1 MKLKITGCPLYKS
14 FIKDLL
20 ITQGPKQR
28 REDQGSPGEQP
39 QGRNK
44 QHPHPLPL
52 FYVGKADYFSDNT
65 PTDNEFSSRGNLQF
79 GVLEK
84 KNEKLFISK

>member
-1 MKLKITGCPLYKS
+1 MKLYRS

-28 REDQGSPGEQP
+28 EREDQGSPGEQP

-44 QHPHPLPL
+44 KTSSPSPTVLRWQGRL
-52 FYVGKADYFSDNT
+52 FF
-65 PTDNEFSSRGNLQF
+65 
-79 GVLEK
+79 
-84 KNEKLFISK
+84 

>member
-20 ITQGPKQR
+20 ITQGPQQME

-39 QGRNK
+39 
-44 QHPHPLPL
+44 
-52 FYVGKADYFSDNT
+52 
-65 PTDNEFSSRGNLQF
+65 
-79 GVLEK
+79 
-84 KNEKLFISK
+84 

>member
-39 QGRNK
+39 
-44 QHPHPLPL
+44 
-52 FYVGKADYFSDNT
+52 
-65 PTDNEFSSRGNLQF
+65 
-79 GVLEK
+79 
-84 KNEKLFISK
+84 